1 MASLCSGGLGLKSC
15 GTTKED
21 IPDWGR
27 TLLDGDPANL
37 VRLAQYL
44 GTAPKSAEPEAES
57 TVESVDA
64 YTELV
69 AAETAL
75 RDVIRLAI
83 PGWQSQLES
92 DDIQKLEAKRTEE
105 DKKRDG
111 ITVSQDLL
119 DYSEVYLLRKL
130 IDKNW
135 DAVKPVLDDKKRT
148 DVYLDIVLDVRNTI
162 GHSRPVVSSERLLL
176 AGAAGQIR
184 NQLARYRSSRDG
196 SASHYSSIDSARD
209 NFGTDGGGDVNLYPV
224 QATCDTPRLEVG
236 DKVTFTLEATD
247 PRGREVDWSGYL
259 VAGDRS
265 PGAYKVYGPPRFTG
279 GGSSTVLHWTVS
291 ENDVGERVT
300 MVIVLK
306 NASSYQRRDGIDDA
320 RQFVYHVNPPLD

>member
-1 MASLCSGGLGLKSC
+1 
-15 GTTKED
+15 
-21 IPDWGR
+21 
-27 TLLDGDPANL
+27 
-37 VRLAQYL
+37 
-44 GTAPKSAEPEAES
+44 
-57 TVESVDA
+57 
-64 YTELV
+64 V

-148 DVYLDIVLDVRNTI
+148 DVYLDIVLEVRNTI

-176 AGAAGQIR
+176 AGAAGQI
-184 NQLARYRSSRDG
+184 
-196 SASHYSSIDSARD
+196 
-209 NFGTDGGGDVNLYPV
+209 
-224 QATCDTPRLEVG
+224 
-236 DKVTFTLEATD
+236 
-247 PRGREVDWSGYL
+247 
-259 VAGDRS
+259 
-265 PGAYKVYGPPRFTG
+265 
-279 GGSSTVLHWTVS
+279 
-291 ENDVGERVT
+291 
-300 MVIVLK
+300 
-306 NASSYQRRDGIDDA
+306 
-320 RQFVYHVNPPLD
+320 